1 MLEAGLRTS
10 FRHFWTFFFL
20 ATGITVPLHLIYVFL
35 FHNVIAL
42 RELAPQIELFPSARQ
57 VHFVGPP
64 DLQHARIALWIVDV
78 VEIALLPLAIRAA
91 RAVLDMDERG
101 EVPTAV
107 RAWRDSLRRHRGKLA
122 PGSGTALV
130 MALLIAL
137 AVGGL
142 LDAIARLTA
151 EPIGTNWSF
160 VVLGLAQGSARA
172 AGAAFFLGT
181 AGASTHVTSTGHV
194 V

>member
-1 MLEAGLRTS
+1 MLEAGLRTT

-20 ATGITVPLHLIYVFL
+20 AAGITVPLHLIYVFA

-42 RELAPQIELFPSARQ
+42 RELAPQIELFPAARQ

-64 DLQHARIALWIVDV
+64 DLQHARVALWIVDAL
-78 VEIALLPLAIRAA
+78 EIALLPLAIRAA
-91 RAVLDMDERG
+91 RAVVDMDERG
-101 EVPTAV
+101 EVPTAP
-107 RAWRDSLRRHRGKLA
+107 RAWRDSLRGHKGKLL
-122 PGSGTALV
+122 PPIGSALV
-130 MALLIAL
+130 MAVLIAL
-137 AVGGL
+137 VVGGL
-142 LDAIARLTA
+142 LDAIARLIA
-151 EPIGTNWSF
+151 EPIGANWSF
-160 VVLGLAQGSARA
+160 VILGLTQGSARA